1 MNEEYI
7 NISEILD
14 ALKKRYKIIIAITL
28 AFTIIAALVS
38 FFVIK
43 PKYEVTTKLF
53 IGKEQSKTQD
63 FNSNDITM
71 YQKLL
76 STYAEVVTTNDLVEK
91 AIEKGN
97 IELKEGSMNET
108 LRYIKKNLKV
118 TPRADT
124 QILEISYTGT
134 NKEEAVDIVEN
145 ITDQFIKESKK
156 LIPNGNIKI
165 IQKAKM
171 PEKPVSPNKK
181 LNILIAFVLGLMV
194 SIGLSLLLEFM
205 DNTYKSKEELEK
217 VVDLPVL
224 GVIPELDV
232 ENSSSKRLKHRK

>member
-1 MNEEYI
+1 M
-7 NISEILD
+7 
-14 ALKKRYKIIIAITL
+14 
-28 AFTIIAALVS
+28 
-38 FFVIK
+38 IK

-91 AIEKGN
+91 AIEKGK
-97 IELKEGSMNET
+97 IDETVKDVKEG
-108 LRYIKKNLKV
+108 LKV

-194 SIGLSLLLEFM
+194 SVGLSLLLEFM

>member
-91 AIEKGN
+91 AIEKGK
-97 IELKEGSMNET
+97 IDETVKDVKEG
-108 LRYIKKNLKV
+108 LKV

>member
-7 NISEILD
+7 NISEILY
-14 ALKKRYKIIIAITL
+14 ALKKRYKIIISITL

-91 AIEKGN
+91 AIEKGK
-97 IELKEGSMNET
+97 IDETVKDVKEG
-108 LRYIKKNLKV
+108 LKV

-194 SIGLSLLLEFM
+194 SVGLSLLLEFM

>member
-91 AIEKGN
+91 AIENGK
-97 IELKEGSMNET
+97 IDET
-108 LRYIKKNLKV
+108 AKDVEAGLKV

-194 SIGLSLLLEFM
+194 SVGLSLLLEFM

>member
-14 ALKKRYKIIIAITL
+14 ALKKRYKIIISITL

-91 AIEKGN
+91 AIEKGK
-97 IELKEGSMNET
+97 IDETVKDVKEG
-108 LRYIKKNLKV
+108 LKV

>member
-1 MNEEYI
+1 MNEENI

-14 ALKKRYKIIIAITL
+14 ALKKRYKIIISITL

-91 AIEKGN
+91 AIEKGK
-97 IELKEGSMNET
+97 IDET
-108 LRYIKKNLKV
+108 AKDVEAGLKV

>member
-91 AIEKGN
+91 AIEKGK
-97 IELKEGSMNET
+97 IDET
-108 LRYIKKNLKV
+108 AKDVEAGLKV

-217 VVDLPVL
+217 VTDLPVL

>member
-14 ALKKRYKIIIAITL
+14 ALKKRYKIIISITL

-91 AIEKGN
+91 AIEKGK
-97 IELKEGSMNET
+97 IDETVKDVKEG
-108 LRYIKKNLKV
+108 LKV

-194 SIGLSLLLEFM
+194 SVGLSLLLEFM

-232 ENSSSKRLKHRK
+232 ENSNSKRLKHRK

>member
-14 ALKKRYKIIIAITL
+14 ALKKRYKIIISITL

-91 AIEKGN
+91 AIEKGK
-97 IELKEGSMNET
+97 IDET
-108 LRYIKKNLKV
+108 AKDVEAGLKV

>member
-1 MNEEYI
+1 MNEENI

-28 AFTIIAALVS
+28 AFTIIAGLVS

-53 IGKEQSKTQD
+53 IGKEQTKTQD

-91 AIEKGN
+91 AIEKGK
-97 IELKEGSMNET
+97 IDETAKSVQEG
-108 LRYIKKNLKV
+108 LKV

-124 QILEISYTGT
+124 QILEISYTGAD
-134 NKEEAVDIVEN
+134 KQEAVDIVQN

-156 LIPNGNIKI
+156 LIPDGNIKV

-181 LNILIAFVLGLMV
+181 LNILIAFVLGLMISV
-194 SIGLSLLLEFM
+194 GLSLLLEFM

-217 VVDLPVL
+217 ESGLPVL
-224 GVIPELDV
+224 GTIPELNV
-232 ENSSSKRLKHRK
+232 EDSSSKRFKHRK

>member
-91 AIEKGN
+91 AIEKGK
-97 IELKEGSMNET
+97 IDETVKDVKEG
-108 LRYIKKNLKV
+108 LKV

-194 SIGLSLLLEFM
+194 SVGLSLLLEFM

>member
-14 ALKKRYKIIIAITL
+14 ALKKRYKIIISITL

-91 AIEKGN
+91 AIEKGK
-97 IELKEGSMNET
+97 IDET
-108 LRYIKKNLKV
+108 AKDVEAGLKV

-217 VVDLPVL
+217 AVDLPVL

>member
-91 AIEKGN
+91 AIEKGK
-97 IELKEGSMNET
+97 IDET
-108 LRYIKKNLKV
+108 AKDVEAGLKV

>member
-91 AIEKGN
+91 AIEKGK
-97 IELKEGSMNET
+97 IDET
-108 LRYIKKNLKV
+108 AKDVEAGLKV

-194 SIGLSLLLEFM
+194 SVGLSLLLEFM

>member
-91 AIEKGN
+91 AIEKGK
-97 IELKEGSMNET
+97 IDET
-108 LRYIKKNLKV
+108 AKDVEAGLKV

-156 LIPNGNIKI
+156 LIPNGNIKV

-194 SIGLSLLLEFM
+194 SVGLSLLLEFM
-205 DNTYKSKEELEK
+205 DNTYKSKEDLEK
-217 VVDLPVL
+217 TLGIPVL

-232 ENSSSKRLKHRK
+232 EDSSNRRFKHRK

>member
-1 MNEEYI
+1 
-7 NISEILD
+7 
-14 ALKKRYKIIIAITL
+14 
-28 AFTIIAALVS
+28 
-38 FFVIK
+38 
-43 PKYEVTTKLF
+43 
-53 IGKEQSKTQD
+53 
-63 FNSNDITM
+63 M

-91 AIEKGN
+91 AIEKGK
-97 IELKEGSMNET
+97 IDET
-108 LRYIKKNLKV
+108 AKDVKGGLKV

-194 SIGLSLLLEFM
+194 SVGLSLLLEFM
-205 DNTYKSKEELEK
+205 DNTL
-217 VVDLPVL
+217 
-224 GVIPELDV
+224 
-232 ENSSSKRLKHRK
+232 